1 MVAYPGRGAQG
12 RLNNL
17 KQKKHLKKVAIL
29 NIVKKAWGAQMHDF
43 LDVACGGWRSP
54 LGYYFPWSL
63 TTDS

>member
-1 MVAYPGRGAQG
+1 M
-12 RLNNL
+12 NNL